1 MLFTRSINQFV
12 KPLFVGLAIVLL
24 VLISGCSIGSNWR
37 GNRQAS
43 NPIFIPSSSHE
54 AVWERTVD
62 VLHDY
67 PFEISHENKLDGVI
81 ETKYKTGSSFT
92 EPWHKETIG
101 FENRLE
107 STLQSIRRRVFINI
121 TPVEGGYLLGV
132 EAHKELEDLVG
143 VAAGSA
149 GGATFHESAPLQR
162 ELDLV
167 VGQSTPSGWIPQ
179 GRDPN
184 LEKDLLNRLST
195 SLNGR

>member
-1 MLFTRSINQFV
+1 MFQSFIKKFSF
-12 KPLFVGLAIVLL
+12 KPALLLL
-24 VLISGCSIGSNWR
+24 VLVMTGLITGCSMTSGWR
-37 GNRQAS
+37 GHQQAS
-43 NPIFIPSSSHE
+43 NPIFIPSGNHE
-54 AVWERTVD
+54 MVWERTVD

-67 PFEISHENKLDGVI
+67 PFEIAHENKLDGVI
-81 ETKYKTGSSFT
+81 ETKYKTGSGLT

-121 TPVEGGYLLGV
+121 TPVEDGFLLGV

-143 VAAGSA
+143 VAAGSQ

-179 GRDPN
+179 GRDIA
-184 LEKDLLNRLST
+184 LERDLLNRLSG

>member
-1 MLFTRSINQFV
+1 MN
-12 KPLFVGLAIVLL
+12 GLAVLLL
-24 VLISGCSIGSNWR
+24 VLVSGCSMTSGWS
-37 GNRQAS
+37 GGRQAS
-43 NPIFIPSSSHE
+43 NPIFVPTSSHE

-67 PFEISHENKLDGVI
+67 PFQIAHENKLDGVI
-81 ETKYKTGSSFT
+81 ETKYKVGSNLL

-107 STLQSIRRRVFINI
+107 SGLQSIRRRVFINI
-121 TPVEGGYLLGV
+121 TPVDGGYLLGV

-149 GGATFHESAPLQR
+149 GGATFHESSPLQR
-162 ELDLV
+162 ELNLV

-179 GRDPN
+179 GRDLV
-184 LEKDLLNRLST
+184 LEQDVLNRLSQCF
-195 SLNGR
+195 NGQ